1 MPQNKTSFSMVLHL
15 FNSETNRLYEMG
27 LIVAVDDPLDAVAV
41 HLGGGAWGVI
51 ALPLWGRG
59 GVVYGASQE
68 SVAVSIYTI

>member
-1 MPQNKTSFSMVLHL
+1 MPQNKIPFLMVMHL
-15 FNSETNRLYEMG
+15 FNYEIIRLDEIG
-27 LIVAVDDPLDAVAV
+27 LLVLVDDPLDAVAV

-68 SVAVSIYTI
+68 SVAVSINTI